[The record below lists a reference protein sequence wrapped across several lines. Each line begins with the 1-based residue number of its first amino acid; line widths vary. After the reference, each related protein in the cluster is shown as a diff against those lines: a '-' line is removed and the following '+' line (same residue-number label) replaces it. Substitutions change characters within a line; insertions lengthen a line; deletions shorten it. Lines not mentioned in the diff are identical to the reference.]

1 MTSQVPLI
9 NMSVLGSPSGH
20 GSKEDV
26 DIAMKLG
33 AGYPMGPFELADYVG
48 LDTIKFIMDGEWNN
62 KALGS
67 LKRWGQRQTLF
78 LPSNYR
84 LECEGSQQPAVR
96 PDWDAQQ
103 IGRRGQIG
111 QKDWRR
117 ILQVQVMS
125 ALWGCSPRKK
135 SETIDQRICWTGSG
149 KCACR
154 PYT

>member
-1 MTSQVPLI
+1 MTSLVPLS
-9 NMSVLGSPSGH
+9 NLFVLGSPSGH

-48 LDTIKFIMDGEWNN
+48 LDTIKFIIDGEWNN
-62 KALGS
+62 KELGS

-78 LPSNYR
+78 RLSNSR
-84 LECEGSQQPAVR
+84 LECEGSRKPAVC

-117 ILQVQVMS
+117 ILQVQVML
-125 ALWGCSPRKK
+125 ALWGYSPRNK
-135 SETIDQRICWTGSG
+135 SETIDQRICWTGNG

-154 PYT
+154 P